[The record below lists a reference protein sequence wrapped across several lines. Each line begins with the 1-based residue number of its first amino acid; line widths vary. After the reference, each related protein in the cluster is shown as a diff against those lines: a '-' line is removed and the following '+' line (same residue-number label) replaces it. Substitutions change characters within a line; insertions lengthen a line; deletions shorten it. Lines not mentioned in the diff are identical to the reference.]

1 MTLFKVKPIYH
12 FNQHHSTI
20 MLNHIS
26 LLFLTLWR
34 NNVGVLTRKYEI
46 RNSLYVLHFLIYI
59 KMLNIYILTQF
70 LITTEINFARHTILY
85 YSTIEFE
92 WGKCNFNNFI
102 LFIVLFFQFWFS
114 IMTLK
119 LHTFLWDDCLS
130 IRSLLLYCFLFHF
143 TKCDMWNCFYC
154 LIFLFCSLNDLNC
167 NCFYF
172 LPYYKLYYF

>member
-1 MTLFKVKPIYH
+1 
-12 FNQHHSTI
+12 

-26 LLFLTLWR
+26 LWFLTLWR

-46 RNSLYVLHFLIYI
+46 RNSLYVLHFLIYKNI
-59 KMLNIYILTQF
+59 KYILTQF
-70 LITTEINFARHTILY
+70 LITQTKNQLTRHTNLILFH
-85 YSTIEFE
+85 IEFE

-102 LFIVLFFQFWFS
+102 LCIVLHFFFQFWFS

-130 IRSLLLYCFLFHF
+130 IRFFFKRALLLYCFSFHL

-154 LIFLFCSLNDLNC
+154 LIFFKTIKWSKLQLFLFFTPL
-167 NCFYF
+167 
-172 LPYYKLYYF
+172 